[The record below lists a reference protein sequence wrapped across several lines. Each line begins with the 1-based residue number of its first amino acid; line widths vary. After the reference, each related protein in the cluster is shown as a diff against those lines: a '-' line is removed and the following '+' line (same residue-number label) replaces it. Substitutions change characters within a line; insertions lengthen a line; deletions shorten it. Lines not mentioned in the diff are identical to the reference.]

1 MVALHLKNQSSLKE
15 LKPWI
20 ERSVMLTRITR
31 SAPKIKRGASIRAAI
46 SMMQIAESMKLSQ
59 MSAVDAEAQFWKITK
74 SVLANRIELQ
84 VGKFSNHSYSQLL
97 DEVIAELKQ
106 ELQILVKK
114 NS

>member
-1 MVALHLKNQSSLKE
+1 
-15 LKPWI
+15 
-20 ERSVMLTRITR
+20 MLTRITR